1 MAYIALKPCSFAGK
15 SYRVGNPIPDGAI
28 IPGAIKRLIQ
38 AGVIAE
44 SEAGS
49 LLPASASSEE
59 ENTLTIPIIAEDR
72 GGYITMTVE
81 ELLGAVEIAQMKEDD
96 IIEAISKVKS
106 EKQLILIDALSKSE
120 AVYEAAETA
129 ARKLIA
135 EETGEP
141 EEFHLDP
148 EQLSTMN
155 YNDLKKLA
163 KDMGLNATGTKEE
176 LIERIAAEGV
186 MVEGDE

>member
-1 MAYIALKPCSFAGK
+1 MAHIAQKPCSFAGK
-15 SYRVGNPIPDGAI
+15 RYRVGEEIPDGVI
-28 IPGAIKRLIQ
+28 LPGAIKRLIQ

-49 LLPASASSEE
+49 LLPASASLEE
-59 ENTLTIPIIAEDR
+59 EQALTIPIIAEDR

-135 EETGEP
+135 EAGEK
-141 EEFHLDP
+141 EEYHLDP

-163 KDMGLNATGTKEE
+163 KDMGLNASGTKEE
-176 LIERIAAEGV
+176 LVERIAAEGV
-186 MVEGDE
+186 TVEGER